1 MVVGPA
7 GQERWQSVLATS
19 LLAFWPSASKWLG
32 LCLAARVMGGLGSRG
47 MVEPR
52 SLNGIDL
59 LVWVATLLA
68 FPIAGLAGRAVA
80 GPVDTVWTA
89 ALAGAI
95 AGAVIGAA
103 QWLALRRIGADLR
116 WIAATAVGLAV
127 GLALAFA
134 IFGYGDTVGDLAVV
148 GAVTGLGIGIAQWSL
163 LRALVGGGLVWLWV
177 PATAAFWALGWTVT
191 TAIGVDPD
199 DRWAVHGLS
208 GSTTLT
214 VLLGGVLWILTR
226 PGVQDRTSA

>member
-1 MVVGPA
+1 
-7 GQERWQSVLATS
+7 
-19 LLAFWPSASKWLG
+19 
-32 LCLAARVMGGLGSRG
+32 
-47 MVEPR
+47 MVEGR
-52 SLNGIDL
+52 SLNGVDL

-68 FPIAGLAGRAVA
+68 FPLAGLAARAVV
-80 GPVDTVWTA
+80 GPVDAVWTA

-134 IFGYGDTVGDLAVV
+134 IFGYGDSVGDLAVV
-148 GAVTGLGIGIAQWSL
+148 GAVSGLGVGIAQWWL
-163 LRALVGGGLVWLWV
+163 LRAFVGGSLVWLWV
-177 PATAAFWALGWTVT
+177 PASAVFWALGWTVT

-199 DRWAVHGLS
+199 QRWAVPGLS

-214 VLLGGVLWILTR
+214 VLLGGVLWILAR
-226 PGVQDRTSA
+226 PGQPERTSG